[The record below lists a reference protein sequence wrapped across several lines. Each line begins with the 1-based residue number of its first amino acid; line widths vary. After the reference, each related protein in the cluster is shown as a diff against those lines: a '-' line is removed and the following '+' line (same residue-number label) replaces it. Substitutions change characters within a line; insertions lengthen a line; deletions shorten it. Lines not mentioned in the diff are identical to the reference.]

1 MKRIT
6 LALLI
11 LAGSVSVSTTLAWAQ
26 QNAPAK
32 PPASLDRPEEPNLVF
47 DDDGGKTQIV
57 PPDLSVVAEK
67 KFHGGEV
74 MKSVQQV
81 SIFLGSAWGDGPAR
95 SRQVALGDLGSRQNA
110 DWDELRKNK
119 IAALSAAPKAE
130 DFSDLKNTRVND
142 LTIQR
147 KLADLLASKAIPAPG
162 PSTIYVVYLA
172 PGINSTLG
180 SNKAGLDYAA
190 YHNYV
195 HLDAGEVRYVVV
207 PFHDKEERHTAA
219 AARAFSDTAL
229 NPNGK
234 GWY

>member
-1 MKRIT
+1 MKRLT
-6 LALLI
+6 LAVLLF
-11 LAGSVSVSTTLAWAQ
+11 AGSGAMTAALAQ

-32 PPASLDRPEEPNLVF
+32 PAASLDRPEEPNLVF
-47 DDDGGKTQIV
+47 DDDGGKTQIL
-57 PPDLSVVAEK
+57 PPDLSVAAEK

-74 MKSVQQV
+74 MKFAQQV
-81 SIFLGSAWGDGPAR
+81 SIFLGSAWGDAQVR
-95 SRQVALGDLGSRQNA
+95 TRQVALGDLGSRQTA
-110 DWDELRKNK
+110 GGEELSKNNVRT
-119 IAALSAAPKAE
+119 LSAAPKVE

-147 KLADLLASKAIPAPG
+147 KLSDLLASKAIPAPG

-172 PGINSTLG
+172 PGVNSTLG
-180 SNKAGLDYAA
+180 ANKAGLDYAA

-207 PFHDKEERHTAA
+207 PFHDKEDRHAAA
-219 AARAFSDTAL
+219 AARAFADTAL
-229 NPNGK
+229 NPNGN